1 RVRVERRP
9 RRAAGLRPA
18 GGPHGLLRVAMAGAG
33 RHRPWRSR
41 DAAAAGAPRSAGA
54 RVTIVD
60 VVVAILMLAGL
71 VGAILPFLP
80 GAPLIFAGALL
91 YALATDFTP
100 IGAGRLAI
108 LAALGVLAWALEHVA
123 GMVGARRA
131 GGSRAAVVGATLGLL
146 VGVMVAPIGL
156 LLGPL
161 LGAIAGAL
169 LAGRAA
175 DRQAF
180 YSADRWTAALFAWSL
195 AHEEAKLQLF
205 RFVDVLPALDSDRD
219 LVRHLREYFEGRDAP
234 YAGLLHTALGVARVA
249 GRLGDAVV
257 GMMLRETVRR

>member
-1 RVRVERRP
+1 
-9 RRAAGLRPA
+9 
-18 GGPHGLLRVAMAGAG
+18 M
-33 RHRPWRSR
+33 
-41 DAAAAGAPRSAGA
+41 
-54 RVTIVD
+54 TIVD

-123 GMVGARRA
+123 GVVGARRA
-131 GGSRAAVVGATLGLL
+131 GGSRAVVGATLGLL

-161 LGAIAGAL
+161 IGAIAGEL
-169 LAGRAA
+169 LAGRAPGP
-175 DRQAF
+175 
-180 YSADRWTAALFAWSL
+180 S
-195 AHEEAKLQLF
+195 
-205 RFVDVLPALDSDRD
+205 
-219 LVRHLREYFEGRDAP
+219 VRTGVGA
-234 YAGLLHTALGVARVA
+234 ALGVLTGVVA
-249 GRLGDAVV
+249 HFALALVMVALFVWWVWQG
-257 GMMLRETVRR
+257 

>member
-1 RVRVERRP
+1 
-9 RRAAGLRPA
+9 
-18 GGPHGLLRVAMAGAG
+18 M
-33 RHRPWRSR
+33 
-41 DAAAAGAPRSAGA
+41 
-54 RVTIVD
+54 TIVD

-123 GMVGARRA
+123 GMVEARRA
-131 GGSRAAVVGATLGLL
+131 GGSRAAVVGAPLGLL

-161 LGAIAGAL
+161 IGAIAGEL
-169 LAGRAA
+169 LAGRAPGP
-175 DRQAF
+175 
-180 YSADRWTAALFAWSL
+180 S
-195 AHEEAKLQLF
+195 
-205 RFVDVLPALDSDRD
+205 
-219 LVRHLREYFEGRDAP
+219 VRTGVGA
-234 YAGLLHTALGVARVA
+234 ALGVLTGVVA
-249 GRLGDAVV
+249 HFALALVMVALFVWWVWQG
-257 GMMLRETVRR
+257 

>member
-1 RVRVERRP
+1 
-9 RRAAGLRPA
+9 
-18 GGPHGLLRVAMAGAG
+18 M
-33 RHRPWRSR
+33 
-41 DAAAAGAPRSAGA
+41 
-54 RVTIVD
+54 TIVD

-123 GMVGARRA
+123 GVVGARRA
-131 GGSRAAVVGATLGLL
+131 GGSRGAVVGATLGLL

-161 LGAIAGAL
+161 IGAIAGEL
-169 LAGRAA
+169 LAGRAPGP
-175 DRQAF
+175 
-180 YSADRWTAALFAWSL
+180 S
-195 AHEEAKLQLF
+195 
-205 RFVDVLPALDSDRD
+205 
-219 LVRHLREYFEGRDAP
+219 VRTGVGA
-234 YAGLLHTALGVARVA
+234 ALGVLTGVVA
-249 GRLGDAVV
+249 HFALALVMV
-257 GMMLRETVRR
+257 ALFVW